1 MCFSFPL
8 LVHNKS
14 RIISRLL
21 AYLETDGSHKVV
33 KCGVVDLFVA
43 LVKDFRGDI
52 YEDFMSHI
60 LPKVIGTL
68 DISNVE
74 LMDKVFTLVSFA
86 VKYLTKSIKEDIERF
101 YSSYTE
107 LLSHKNK
114 FVRKFSA

>member
-1 MCFSFPL
+1 M
-8 LVHNKS
+8 
-14 RIISRLL
+14 
-21 AYLETDGSHKVV
+21 
-33 KCGVVDLFVA
+33 FVA